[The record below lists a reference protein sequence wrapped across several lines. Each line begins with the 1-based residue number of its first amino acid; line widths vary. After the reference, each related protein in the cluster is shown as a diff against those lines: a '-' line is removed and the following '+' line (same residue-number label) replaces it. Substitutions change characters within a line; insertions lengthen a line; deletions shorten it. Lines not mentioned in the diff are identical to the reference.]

1 VEAQLT
7 FAPTLAGDADSGTIP
22 GLSDWLADHPNA
34 LDSQRNL
41 LMNTTTQ
48 DPPCRDFLADC
59 ERIHREWDT
68 HARSLDTDNL
78 IALYAQDAILETP
91 LVPAIFE
98 GRSGVLRGHR
108 EIRPFFEEGARR
120 RPNEL
125 VRWYRTDN
133 WFTDGKRTL
142 VCSIRGKRPM
152 AIKSSSWKSRKSS
165 MV

>member
-1 VEAQLT
+1 
-7 FAPTLAGDADSGTIP
+7 
-22 GLSDWLADHPNA
+22 
-34 LDSQRNL
+34 
-41 LMNTTTQ
+41 MNTTTQ